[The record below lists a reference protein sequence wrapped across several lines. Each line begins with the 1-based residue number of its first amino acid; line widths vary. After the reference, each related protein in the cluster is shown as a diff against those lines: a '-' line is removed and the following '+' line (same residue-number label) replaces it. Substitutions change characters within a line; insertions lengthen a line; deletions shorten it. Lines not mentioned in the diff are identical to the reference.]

1 MMGWSILTHLKRSL
15 RRSAR
20 QGFAE
25 YARYLQHPLT
35 LIGFVLLLVF
45 GIHRALLRSGIIPP
59 VSQRHGSRIV
69 QLLLRY
75 GFIIALVT
83 IVLGFGLE
91 FFKTS
96 HKGLRPEDVTKV
108 TTALTNYYLRS
119 KQQQDAAFLNS
130 VSDEEREKT
139 VGSIREIADLVSKSG
154 MTLSPEMWTG
164 LGYAY
169 LIINDMDKGK
179 AALLEAIHG
188 NPSLGEANF
197 MLAYINQIQASE
209 YLVKGDLNHARETLK
224 AAEEYGKAALV
235 AHPTDRSFGDQLGF
249 IYKQLAQEDL
259 ARNDRDSEANE
270 LQEAETQFKASLG
283 VDPNDAGAHNGLG
296 TVYYLSGDYDKAIAE
311 QQEAVRLQPTYTFA
325 WHDLALILVD
335 KYKRDRP
342 PDPATLHRLNDVL
355 DRVFALQQI
364 DGAQKLP
371 PEHLKLLEETRTWA
385 RAEAAKL
392 PKSTPSVV
400 HFNVSGVGSP
410 GQAGSIEAAITQY
423 DKYLR
428 SVGLS
433 VPGGSVQINITA
445 ANDQYVSYYDPSSET
460 IFVNVRNADNTFWP
474 LRDYT
479 VRALFAGARTP
490 LAPALL
496 AILSGLATYYPSSS
510 QNNPNYG
517 PDYGGHLDQFRP
529 LSELRPDNASPDGS
543 SIWGSICWELRT
555 MLDRDAADALLL
567 KAWAQMRTANPAQP
581 DDVRFA
587 SNIVELHKASGG
599 SQADAIRLMFARRGL
614 KL

>member
-1 MMGWSILTHLKRSL
+1 
-15 RRSAR
+15 
-20 QGFAE
+20 
-25 YARYLQHPLT
+25 
-35 LIGFVLLLVF
+35 VLLLVF

-59 VSQRHGSRIV
+59 VSQQSGSRIV

-96 HKGLRPEDVTKV
+96 HTGLKPEDVTKV
-108 TTALTNYYLRS
+108 TTSLTNYYLRS

-139 VGSIREIADLVSKSG
+139 VGSIREIADLVTKSG
-154 MTLSPEMWTG
+154 MKLSPEMWTG
-164 LGYAY
+164 LGYGY

-179 AALLEAIHG
+179 AALLEAIHA

-209 YLVKGDLNHARETLK
+209 FLVKGDLNHARETLK
-224 AAEEYGKAALV
+224 AAEQYAKAALND
-235 AHPTDRSFGDQLGF
+235 HPTDRAFADQLGF

-259 ARNDRDSEANE
+259 ARNDRSSASDE

-283 VDPNDAGAHNGLG
+283 VSADDAGAHNGLG
-296 TVYYLSGDYDKAIAE
+296 TVYYLSGDLDKAVAE
-311 QQEAVRLQPTYTFA
+311 QEEAVRIIPQYTFA
-325 WHDLALILVD
+325 WHDLALMLVD

-342 PDPATLHRLNDVL
+342 PHPATLGQLNEAL
-355 DRVFALQQI
+355 DRVFALQQTE
-364 DGAQKLP
+364 GAQKLP
-371 PEHLKLLEETRTWA
+371 PEHLKQLEETRAWA
-385 RAEAAKL
+385 HAEVGKL
-392 PKSTPSVV
+392 RKSSASAV
-400 HFNVSGVGSP
+400 HFNISGVGSP
-410 GQAGSIEAAITQY
+410 GQTSSIESAITRY
-423 DKYLR
+423 DTFLR
-428 SVGLS
+428 GVGFS

-445 ANDQYVSYYDPSSET
+445 ANDQYVSYFDPSSET
-460 IFVNVRNADNTFWP
+460 IYVNVRNADNTFWP

-479 VRALFAGARTP
+479 IRALSASLGRQP
-490 LAPALL
+490 PPSLV

-510 QNNPNYG
+510 QNSPNYG
-517 PDYGGHLDQFRP
+517 PAYGGQLDKFRP
-529 LSELRPDNASPDGS
+529 LSELRLENATSDGS

-555 MLDRDAADALLL
+555 LLERDAADALLV
-567 KAWAQMRTANPAQP
+567 KAWEQMRPANPAQP
-581 DDVRFA
+581 DAVRFA
-587 SNIVELHKASGG
+587 SKIVELHEASGG
-599 SQADAIRLMFARRGL
+599 SKGDAIRVMFERRGL